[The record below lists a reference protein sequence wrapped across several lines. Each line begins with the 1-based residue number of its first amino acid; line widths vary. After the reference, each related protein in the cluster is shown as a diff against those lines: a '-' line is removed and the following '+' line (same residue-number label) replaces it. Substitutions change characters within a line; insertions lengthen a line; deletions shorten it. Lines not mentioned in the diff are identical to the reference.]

1 MNDFFNH
8 TSRFVP
14 GTIARAEDVNNVFDS
29 VSTGFDLA
37 TVDMDSRS
45 LRSGDTY
52 TGTHNFTGATVTVAT
67 PTQDSH
73 AVTKLFAEN
82 LAFLAGTFPDQ
93 AGNEGKIITT
103 NGTAAFWSA
112 FDAGTF

>member
-8 TSRFVP
+8 TSRFIP
-14 GTIARAEDVNNVFDS
+14 GTIARAEDVNDVFDS

-37 TVDMDSRS
+37 TVDVDSRS

-52 TGTHNFTGATVTVAT
+52 TGTHDFTSSFVSVAT
-67 PTQDSH
+67 PTLAAH
-73 AVTKLFAEN
+73 AVTKLYADN

-93 AGNEGKIITT
+93 AGNQGKIITT